1 MGLFVHLLRHFVSRL
16 YGYFFYNFESMHAG
30 FIFLAVI
37 IGSILFHIFTPWWW
51 TDIASNWGAMDDTIN
66 LTFWIGGGVFI
77 LICLFMVYCM
87 FKFSYKEGRNVE
99 YKPEDH
105 KLEKILTVATTIGV
119 AALLAPGLIVYNQ
132 YINTPK
138 NALNIE
144 VMAWQWGWQ
153 YRLPG
158 EDGKLGTANV
168 SKISDENPFGINLDD
183 INGKDDVL
191 IQSDELHLKTNRP
204 VQILL
209 RSVDVLHNF
218 YVPQFRAKMDAIPG
232 IVSYYWFEPNKIG
245 EYEVLCA
252 EYCGIGHY
260 GMRAKVVVENEQNY
274 ENWLEEQETFSSLI
288 AKQNKIEFKTTKIA
302 KNDN

>member
-1 MGLFVHLLRHFVSRL
+1 
-16 YGYFFYNFESMHAG
+16 MHAG

-37 IGSILFHIFTPWWW
+37 IGSVLFHIFTPWWW

-77 LICLFMVYCM
+77 LVCLFMVYCT

-99 YKPEDH
+99 YKPEDN
-105 KLEKILTVATTIGV
+105 KLEKILTVATTLGV
-119 AALLAPGLIVYNQ
+119 AALLAPGLIVWNEF
-132 YINTPK
+132 INTPK

-158 EDGKLGTANV
+158 EDGKLGTAQV
-168 SKISDENPFGINLDD
+168 VKISDENPFGINLDD
-183 INGKDDVL
+183 PNGKDDIL

-232 IVSYYWFEPNKIG
+232 IISYYWFEPNKLG

-252 EYCGIGHY
+252 EYCGLGHY

-274 ENWLEEQETFSSLI
+274 ENWLEEQETFSNLI
-288 AKQNKIEFKTTKIA
+288 AKQKKIEFDTIKIA